1 MCTLQLV
8 ADYDQSTLQQLELV
22 AKKVDRLYVEL
33 SYTPEQQR
41 SYQKVASQYLDIEV
55 SLEALKTRQ
64 QLRELNE
71 LTLKQVDITISLFRQ
86 DRELHK
92 QRNTVSDFLLKR
104 RRKQYNRLFISMIK
118 GEEAKKII
126 NNSTL

>member
-41 SYQKVASQYLDIEV
+41 TYQKVTSQYLDIEV

-64 QLRELNE
+64 QLRALNE